1 MHASDLPRNKRWRDR
16 KIVRATSL
24 HDAVSR
30 IESFSR
36 RDPGG
41 RGLAAHTES
50 GQLLPAARE
59 LMEGERII
67 IVTGFCIRAAMIGE
81 TDGPPG
87 ALAVADVLVR
97 LGKQVVLVTDDFSSA
112 LLEAGASASVN
123 APRIVTMNLPQESAD
138 AAIDEL
144 IASYAPTHVLAI
156 ERPGNAADGHR
167 YSMRGEM
174 LDDLVASADRLLAP
188 PRPRNYTTVAI
199 GDGGNELGLGSL
211 RDKFSGRINH
221 GELIFSVAAA
231 DHVIAAGISNWG
243 AYALT
248 AALSLVSGQLLVRPP
263 DHERAVLDAIVRAG
277 AVDGCT
283 KRCELSVDGLAWDDY
298 ARTLEDIYRAACS
311 YLSEQPAPAV
321 DLSNWNT

>member
-1 MHASDLPRNKRWRDR
+1 MSP
-16 KIVRATSL
+16 TSL
-24 HDAVSR
+24 HEAVHR
-30 IESFSR
+30 LESISH

-41 RGLAAHTES
+41 RGLAAHVKT
-50 GQLLPAARE
+50 GQLVPAAHE
-59 LMEGERII
+59 LIKGERIV

-87 ALAVADVLVR
+87 ALAVADALVR
-97 LGKQVVLVTDDFSSA
+97 LGKSVVLLTDNFSSA
-112 LLEAGASASVN
+112 LLEAGASASGCT
-123 APRIVTMNLPQESAD
+123 PRIVTMNLPQESAD

-156 ERPGNAADGHR
+156 ERPGNAVDGHR

-174 LDDLVASADRLLAP
+174 LDDLVASADRLFAP
-188 PRPRNYTTVAI
+188 PRPRGYTTMAI
-199 GDGGNELGLGSL
+199 GDGGNELGLGCL
-211 RDKFSGRINH
+211 RHEFSQRINH

-243 AYALT
+243 AYALA
-248 AALSLVSGQLLVRPP
+248 AALSLVSGQLLIRPP

-283 KRCELSVDGLAWDDY
+283 KRCELSVDGLTWDDY
-298 ARTLEDIYRAACS
+298 VRTLEDIYREACS
-311 YLSEQPAPAV
+311 WLSEQPAPAV
-321 DLSNWNT
+321 DLTDRNT